1 MNPSDPSPTSG
12 ENPAKSHDLSRLKID
27 RSHRRAPTRWPLL
40 LLILGM
46 ASYIGWSEFA
56 GELPGADREVQTARV
71 QRRGGADQGSGVAS
85 NGYIVPRRLAALSTD
100 IPGRLVE
107 LNVEEG
113 SRVSKGEVVARLDS
127 RELVAS
133 LARFR
138 AERDGAEAEQER
150 ARLALERQESLIATD
165 NSSRSELD
173 AARAT
178 SKAAKARVESIGAS
192 IQEVEARI
200 DKSTVYAPFSG
211 VVVEKNAELGEVVST
226 VGGTNSRGSV
236 ATLVDFDT
244 LEVQI
249 ELAQTTLEAARI
261 GAPVLIYLDAYPQ
274 QGYRGRIRQIW
285 PTADRAKATV
295 ELRAEFL
302 ERDEKLL
309 PQLGVRVVFVPESE
323 ANPAPPQVLLPRRA
337 LLASE
342 VPTVLVIRDGI
353 VETRTITLRDDV
365 EDGLVEVGSGLTGGE
380 TVVIDPPSDLQT
392 GDRVSP
398 RSPR

>member
-1 MNPSDPSPTSG
+1 MNPSDPSPASA
-12 ENPAKSHDLSRLKID
+12 ENSQKSHDLSRLKID
-27 RSHRRAPTRWPLL
+27 RSHRTAPTRWPLL

-56 GELPGADREVQTARV
+56 GEFAGTDREVQTARV
-71 QRRGGADQGSGVAS
+71 QRRGGANQGSGVAS

-133 LARFR
+133 LARFK

-178 SKAAKARVESIGAS
+178 SKAAKARVASISAS
-192 IQEVEARI
+192 IQEIEARI

-236 ATLVDFDT
+236 ATLVDWAT

-261 GAPVLIYLDAYPQ
+261 GAPVLIYLDAYPE

-337 LLASE
+337 LLAAE

-380 TVVIDPPSDLQT
+380 TVVIDPPSDLQA

>member
-1 MNPSDPSPTSG
+1 M
-12 ENPAKSHDLSRLKID
+12 
-27 RSHRRAPTRWPLL
+27 
-40 LLILGM
+40 
-46 ASYIGWSEFA
+46 
-56 GELPGADREVQTARV
+56 
-71 QRRGGADQGSGVAS
+71 
-85 NGYIVPRRLAALSTD
+85 
-100 IPGRLVE
+100 
-107 LNVEEG
+107 
-113 SRVSKGEVVARLDS
+113 
-127 RELVAS
+127 
-133 LARFR
+133 
-138 AERDGAEAEQER
+138 
-150 ARLALERQESLIATD
+150 
-165 NSSRSELD
+165 
-173 AARAT
+173 
-178 SKAAKARVESIGAS
+178 
-192 IQEVEARI
+192 
-200 DKSTVYAPFSG
+200 
-211 VVVEKNAELGEVVST
+211 EKNAELGEVVST

-236 ATLVDFDT
+236 ATLVDWAT

-261 GAPVLIYLDAYPQ
+261 GAPVLIYLDAYPE

-337 LLASE
+337 LLAAE

-380 TVVIDPPSDLQT
+380 TVVIDPPSDLQA